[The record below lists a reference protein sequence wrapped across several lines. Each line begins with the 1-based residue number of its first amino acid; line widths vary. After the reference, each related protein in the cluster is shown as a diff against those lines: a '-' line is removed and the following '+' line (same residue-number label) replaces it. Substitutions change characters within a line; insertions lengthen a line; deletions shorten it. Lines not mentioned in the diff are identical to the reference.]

1 MIICAN
7 WKMHLR
13 LSEALELCKEIQ
25 HYGNLIIAPP
35 MPFLSLLSSNYSQ
48 IKLAAQDISSI
59 EKDEGPYTGEVSGY
73 ILSSTNVRY
82 AIVGHYE
89 RRKYFGEDDKLV
101 ISKAKNCLRYEII
114 PIVCFG
120 EKEVGQDPIAS
131 LENLAA
137 RLPQNVCYAYE
148 PYWAI
153 GNKNVNIEQACNNLK
168 KVIEYFTPYSQ
179 IKILY
184 GGSVSSHNIKDF
196 KNITGLDGL
205 LVGSA
210 SLKINELIKIIET

>member
-35 MPFLSLLSSNYSQ
+35 MPFLSLLSSNYPQ
-48 IKLAAQDISSI
+48 IKLAAQDLSATAQ
-59 EKDEGPYTGEVSGY
+59 DEGAYTGEVSSY

-101 ISKAKNCLRYEII
+101 ISKAKNCLKNEIT

-120 EKEVGQDPIAS
+120 EAELGQDPIAS

-137 RLPQNVCYAYE
+137 ELPQSVYYAYE

-153 GNKNVNIEQACNNLK
+153 GNKNANMEQTYSNLK
-168 KVIEYFTPYSQ
+168 KVIKYFTHLPQ
-179 IKILY
+179 IKIFY
-184 GGSVSSHNIKDF
+184 GGSVNGQNVKDF

>member
-13 LSEALELCKEIQ
+13 LSEALELCKEVQ
-25 HYGNLIIAPP
+25 HYGNLIIAAP

-48 IKLAAQDISSI
+48 IKLAAQDVSML
-59 EKDEGPYTGEVSGY
+59 EQDEGAYTGEVSSY
-73 ILSSTNVRY
+73 ILSSANVKY
-82 AIVGHYE
+82 AIIGHYE
-89 RRKYFGEDDKLV
+89 RRKYFEENDELV
-101 ISKAKNCLRYEII
+101 ILKAKNCLKQNIT

-120 EKEVGQDPIAS
+120 EAELGQDPISALEKLAS
-131 LENLAA
+131 N
-137 RLPQNVCYAYE
+137 LPQNVYYAYE

-153 GNKNVNIEQACNNLK
+153 GNKNANMEQAYNNLK
-168 KVIEYFTPYSQ
+168 KVIKYFTHSPQ
-179 IKILY
+179 TKILY
-184 GGSVSSHNIKDF
+184 GGSVNSQNVKDF

-210 SLKINELIKIIET
+210 SLKINELIKIIEA